1 MKDLIRRLFEW
12 IRNNKI
18 TAILLAVVIFLL
30 LPKRRMLLQ
39 NAVHLDSMGY
49 DSIATVTSKESF
61 GGSRNMG
68 MPSSD
73 FEVAPRPGITD
84 RKVITRSSM
93 SLQVKSVREA
103 MGNIKQKV
111 SALGGYVIETN
122 VTTPEFGE
130 DGSIVIR
137 IPADS
142 LDGALTYFRDLSV
155 KVVSEN
161 ISGTD
166 ITDEYIDIEERINR
180 LEKTKTRFEEILEK
194 AEKIE
199 DILRVQREIFNLQ
212 DQIDRYKGQ
221 LNYMEGASSTTLIR
235 IYLSTD
241 ELGLPYAPSQAWRPE
256 VVFKQAT
263 RSLLLNLIKIGN
275 AAIWVAVYIPFIA
288 FFGLV
293 YILVK
298 KVVVKKIPPSQN

>member
-1 MKDLIRRLFEW
+1 MHYKSEIMNGYMKDLIRRLFEW

-166 ITDEYIDIEERINR
+166 ITDEYIDIEERIN
-180 LEKTKTRFEEILEK
+180 
-194 AEKIE
+194 
-199 DILRVQREIFNLQ
+199 V
-212 DQIDRYKGQ
+212 
-221 LNYMEGASSTTLIR
+221 
-235 IYLSTD
+235 
-241 ELGLPYAPSQAWRPE
+241 
-256 VVFKQAT
+256 
-263 RSLLLNLIKIGN
+263 
-275 AAIWVAVYIPFIA
+275 
-288 FFGLV
+288 
-293 YILVK
+293 
-298 KVVVKKIPPSQN
+298 